1 MARLLVYSSLQPI
14 KTKNM
19 KKLLHFVLT
28 LFCLGF
34 VLQSFAQEKSKFD
47 EQFKIIDTE
56 LTSWDPV
63 RGKWLSSSL
72 RAMSSN
78 QPIPDRTFPED
89 YSPGEMMKMVPPST
103 LSNIRTISQANGQ
116 NTTNMLERERWNRV
130 NNYVYRPDCNLVM
143 GRTYGDP
150 HLKSFDGASYSFQ
163 TVGEFVLVNSNNGQM
178 EVQVRQEPQRD
189 DFSLNTAVAM
199 RVGGDRVGIY
209 ANQRDINSPSPIMVN
224 GFPVQMTGRTY
235 YLPHGGTIRNSGR
248 DYIITWPSG
257 EKVSV
262 DLRNSGGMSFMNI
275 AVQVYPCT
283 SNNMSGLLG
292 NANGTRQDDFNIRGR
307 GSSPMFGGE
316 MSERMEKE
324 RLAFLAKD
332 FANNFRIQPMT
343 SLFDYGFGQSTMSYT
358 DYTYPRVHHTLN
370 DLSRDQR
377 TNARNACAR
386 AGLTGAEL
394 DACIFDQGFLR
405 IDPTP
410 RPVIPCPTTGA
421 TLGRVDNEE
430 PNVNPRD
437 IINTGSTTT
446 PNGTGAGIPTS
457 RPITST
463 PVINERETPATTV
476 PSTRPDKPAWQS
488 SDVRDTPTPG
498 TPSTGTS
505 NDKIEKHDTNS
516 NGGAIPR
523 PSDSSPNTEKKD
535 TKKDTRTE
543 PVKTNPRPTYTPKPR
558 PVEKSEPEPSYT
570 PPPRKESKP
579 TPPPASRPVS
589 KPTPKP
595 KPVPKPTPN
604 RTKSAPVPTPAPSRG
619 GRGG

>member
-1 MARLLVYSSLQPI
+1 MFFLVQPI
-14 KTKNM
+14 KTENM

-34 VLQSFAQEKSKFD
+34 VSQSCAQETSKFD
-47 EQFKIIDTE
+47 EQFKTIDTE
-56 LTSWDPV
+56 LASWDPV

-78 QPIPDRTFPED
+78 QPIPDRAFPED

-116 NTTNMLERERWNRV
+116 NTTDMLERERWNRV
-130 NNYVYRPDCNLVM
+130 NNYVYRPDCKLVM

-209 ANQRDINSPSPIMVN
+209 ANQRDINSSSPVMVN
-224 GFPVQMTGRTY
+224 GFPVQMSGRTY
-235 YLPHGGTIRNSGR
+235 YLPHGGTIRTSGR
-248 DYIITWPSG
+248 DYIVTWPSG

-275 AVQVYPCT
+275 AVQVYPCA
-283 SNNMSGLLG
+283 SNNMTGLLG
-292 NANGTRQDDFNIRGR
+292 NANGTHQDDFNIGGR
-307 GSSPMFGGE
+307 GISPMFGGE
-316 MSERMEKE
+316 MSDRMEKE

-343 SLFDYGFGQSTMSYT
+343 SLFDYGFGQNTMSFT
-358 DYTYPRVHHTLN
+358 DYTYPRVHLTLN

-394 DACIFDQGFLR
+394 DACIYDQGFLR

-421 TLGRVDNEE
+421 TLGRVDKEE

-446 PNGTGAGIPTS
+446 PNGAGVGVPTS

-463 PVINERETPATTV
+463 PVINEKETPAITV
-476 PSTRPDKPAWQS
+476 PSTRPNKPAWQS
-488 SDVRDTPTPG
+488 SDVRDTPT
-498 TPSTGTS
+498 TVAPSTGTS
-505 NDKIEKHDTNS
+505 NDKVEKHDTNS

-535 TKKDTRTE
+535 TRTE
-543 PVKTNPRPTYTPKPR
+543 PVKPNSRPTYTPTKKSTPMRTKPA
-558 PVEKSEPEPSYT
+558 P
-570 PPPRKESKP
+570 KP
-579 TPPPASRPVS
+579 APAPSRPS
-589 KPTPKP
+589 
-595 KPVPKPTPN
+595 
-604 RTKSAPVPTPAPSRG
+604 TPAPSRG